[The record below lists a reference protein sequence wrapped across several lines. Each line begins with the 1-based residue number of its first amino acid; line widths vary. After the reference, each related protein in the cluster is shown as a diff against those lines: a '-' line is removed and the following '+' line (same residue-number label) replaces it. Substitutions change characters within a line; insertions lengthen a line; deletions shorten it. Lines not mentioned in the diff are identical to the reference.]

1 MLWIGI
7 ALGIVLWSYALAVGF
22 TYGARAVVTGDRI
35 PPPDRS
41 EAGGARAQAL
51 GAAARELVVSALTV
65 AIWPLGLIPPRL
77 QRRRGDGA
85 PILIVPGA
93 TMTWTACLPLAT
105 WLARRLDNPI
115 AVVSCTPL
123 FGPPERVAS
132 FLTDR
137 IHTLSGVA
145 DGAPV
150 HVIGLGEGGL
160 SLRLAAGLDE
170 TLPIGK
176 LVTVAAPTM
185 PPRMGVFLP
194 GGTAR
199 YKGLGQVALAHPDL
213 GVRSDGDNLVMPGES
228 NLPEGCAELILP
240 TDGHLST
247 WYSPRTWRE
256 VLQILANTPE
266 AGG

>member
-1 MLWIGI
+1 MLWIAI
-7 ALGIVLWSYALAVGF
+7 AICVVLWGYALAVGF
-22 TYGARAVVTGDRI
+22 TYGARAVVTGDRV
-35 PPPDRS
+35 PPPDR
-41 EAGGARAQAL
+41 AVAAGARSQAC
-51 GAAARELVVSALTV
+51 GAAARELVVSALTAAV
-65 AIWPLGLIPPRL
+65 WAFGLVPPRL
-77 QRRRGDGA
+77 QMRRGEGS

-93 TMTWTACLPLAT
+93 TMTWTACLPLAK
-105 WLARRLDNPI
+105 WLERRLENPI

-123 FGPPERVAS
+123 LGPPQRVAS
-132 FLTDR
+132 FLSDR

-160 SLRLAAGLDE
+160 SLRVARGLDE

-176 LVTVAAPTM
+176 LVTVAAPTT

-199 YKGLGQVALAHPDL
+199 YKGLGQVPLARPDL
-213 GVRSDGDNLVMPGES
+213 GIRSDGDNLVMPGES
-228 NLPEGCAELILP
+228 NLPDGCEELILP

-247 WYSPRTWRE
+247 WYSPHTWRA
-256 VLQILANTPE
+256 ILRLLIDPPE
-266 AGG
+266 AAE